1 MPLSFMEVGVEFSVR
16 AKGLSQYSCSN
27 PRHSTLGF
35 GALKADRRVIST
47 RSRNFHA
54 RVATGESQVGEVD
67 SKVEESVL
75 VLKAAAK
82 SKKIPGPEV
91 FAAFRVLEKARVD
104 PSNFLETL
112 GGSSGAEP
120 RCWMLVFT
128 SGAKVVREALKG
140 GGGGGTYFPFTAV
153 QQYNATTKS
162 IQNGLYLGP
171 LGVLEFMGRFSW
183 SKNKLFFIFD
193 SLSFKVGR
201 LGPFQFAISKK
212 EELDREPGNKDPF
225 FIWFYADEEIVVGK
239 GRGGGIALWVRC
251 NRRV

>member
-1 MPLSFMEVGVEFSVR
+1 MPGILNAADVSRF
-16 AKGLSQYSCSN
+16 C
-27 PRHSTLGF
+27 
-35 GALKADRRVIST
+35 ALNRDDVL
-47 RSRNFHA
+47 
-54 RVATGESQVGEVD
+54 GEVD

-82 SKKIPGPEV
+82 SKKIPAPEV

-120 RCWMLVFT
+120 RCWMLVFIC
-128 SGAKVVREALKG
+128 GAKA
-140 GGGGGTYFPFTAV
+140 
-153 QQYNATTKS
+153 TKS
-162 IQNGLYLGP
+162 ILNGLYLGP

-193 SLSFKVGR
+193 SLSVKVGP

-239 GRGGGIALWVRC
+239 GSGGGIFLRVRC

>member
-1 MPLSFMEVGVEFSVR
+1 
-16 AKGLSQYSCSN
+16 
-27 PRHSTLGF
+27 
-35 GALKADRRVIST
+35 
-47 RSRNFHA
+47 
-54 RVATGESQVGEVD
+54 D

-82 SKKIPGPEV
+82 SKKIPAPEV

-120 RCWMLVFT
+120 RCWMLVFI
-128 SGAKVVREALKG
+128 SLKG

-162 IQNGLYLGP
+162 ILNGLYLGP

-193 SLSFKVGR
+193 SLSVKVGP

-239 GRGGGIALWVRC
+239 GSGGGIFLRVRC